1 MPSEVT
7 RRQALAVLDI
17 LASTYPDAR
26 IALNFDNPFELLV
39 ATILSAQCTDVQVNK
54 VTPALF
60 RKYPDIQAFAEADGE
75 GLAEDIRSIGFFRGK
90 ARNLVA
96 AAQAIVERHGGAVP
110 QTMAELMALAGVG
123 RKTANVVLGN
133 AFGIPGMVVDTHVR
147 RVSGRLGWTRQSE
160 PEKIEQDL
168 VRLLPRQCWIHA
180 SHLLIWHGRRLCR
193 APIPLCASCPVLALC
208 PRLGVT
214 RSK

>member
-1 MPSEVT
+1 M

-17 LASTYPDAR
+17 LDATYPDAR

-54 VTPALF
+54 VTPELF
-60 RKYPDIQAFAEADGE
+60 RKYPDVYAFAGADADA
-75 GLAEDIRSIGFFRGK
+75 LAEDIRAIGFFRSK

-96 AAQAIVERHGGAVP
+96 AAQAIIERHAGAVP
-110 QTMAELMALAGVG
+110 QTMTELSLLAGVG

-147 RVSGRLGWTRQSE
+147 RVSGRLGWTRQND
-160 PEKIEQDL
+160 PEKIEQEL
-168 VRLLPRQCWIHA
+168 IRLLPQERWIHA
-180 SHLLIWHGRRLCR
+180 SHLLIWHGRRICR
-193 APIPLCASCPVLALC
+193 APIPFCSTCPVLALC
-208 PRLGVT
+208 PRQGVT